1 MGLTHIRTP
10 RNFVLEER
18 IERYA
23 AAIEEHPEAFAGRW
37 AEACFPSMGSSTP
50 TLSRYA
56 RVHLDLGC
64 GKGSYLV
71 EAARRNPGELFIGMD
86 IEPICIVYAAQRI
99 VEEAA
104 PNALVIP
111 LGAGALERVFA
122 PGELASIAL
131 NFPTPYPK
139 RHFAQRR
146 TVTVDHLLVYRRLL
160 SQDGTVTLRTDSQPL
175 RDYALTQLD
184 AAGYHTLWVSNDVR
198 AEHPGIPQTEYEGR
212 LAAQGARVYGI
223 CAAAGPE
230 PTPEQIDRG
239 HDAEQSLVA
248 YLPEDLESLTYV
260 PLGMEAAVTNLIN
273 RRRREA
279 RRAERSPR

>member
-23 AAIEEHPEAFAGRW
+23 AAIEGHPETFAGRW
-37 AEACFPSMGSSTP
+37 TEACFPSMGSSAP
-50 TLSRYA
+50 ALPRYT

-71 EAARRNPGELFIGMD
+71 EAARRNPSELFIGMD
-86 IEPICIVYAAQRI
+86 IEPICIAYAAQRI

-111 LGAGALERVFA
+111 RGADALERVFA
-122 PGELASIAL
+122 PGELSSIAL

-160 SQDGTVTLRTDSQPL
+160 SPDGTVTLRTDSQPL
-175 RDYALTQLD
+175 RDYTLTQLD
-184 AAGYHTLWVSNDVR
+184 AAGYHTLWVSDDVR
-198 AEHPGIPQTEYEGR
+198 TEHPGIPQTEYEGR

-223 CAAAGPE
+223 CATPGPE

-239 HDAEQSLVA
+239 YDAEQSLVA